1 MKALESTQPIM
12 TLWKQFDH
20 ANLNDMLSDWSDYT
34 QDNLVLTLAAQH
46 MHILNYQDNTNE
58 SPQNL

>member
-1 MKALESTQPIM
+1 MKALKALESTQPIM
-12 TLWKQFDH
+12 TLWKHFD
-20 ANLNDMLSDWSDYT
+20 LLSDWSDYT
-34 QDNLVLTLAAQH
+34 QDYQVLTLAAQH